1 MCHLN
6 QTFLTWDSDQS
17 IVSVLKTLTDLSWP
31 ANTFHYIHPAD
42 EARFRQANEE
52 MPPDVK
58 NGFGM
63 APSSTVVTWCLNPN
77 HIWNPASLSW
87 RSQIPSAGASPHEF
101 VTLEESGNAGSE
113 LMECVYVSLAVPEH
127 TQRFFT
133 QAQAGMQHGM
143 CLIHNMHAVGTQY
156 TIYRKVTHK
165 KPSEMTIFMSHTQT
179 AWLTLGLKSDITPDP
194 WLTETS
200 TRT

>member
-1 MCHLN
+1 MVTLCV
-6 QTFLTWDSDQS
+6 SS

-113 LMECVYVSLAVPEH
+113 LMKCVYVSLAVPEH
-127 TQRFFT
+127 TQKFFHT
-133 QAQAGMQHGM
+133 STGRHAAWHVSYSQHAH
-143 CLIHNMHAVGTQY
+143 CWHTWY
-156 TIYRKVTHK
+156 TIYSKVTHK

-179 AWLTLGLKSDITPDP
+179 AWLTLALGLKSYITPDP